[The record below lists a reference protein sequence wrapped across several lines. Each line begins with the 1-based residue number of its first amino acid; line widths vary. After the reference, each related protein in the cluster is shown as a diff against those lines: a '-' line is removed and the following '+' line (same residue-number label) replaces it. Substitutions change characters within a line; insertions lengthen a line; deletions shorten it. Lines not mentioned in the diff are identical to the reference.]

1 MTNLEKR
8 MAKLYLEIQ
17 DICWGGLD
25 CDKCVFSVDDCEA
38 QDCPIGVMR
47 AKEANKILEKSGK

>member
-17 DICWGGLD
+17 DICGGGLD
-25 CDKCVFSVDDCEA
+25 CDQCVFSVDDCET
-38 QDCPIGVMR
+38 QDCPISEKR
-47 AKEANKILEKSGK
+47 NKEANKILEH